1 MTSVGPRGDDTPS
14 TPRRGASSANVNE
27 PTGLLNLEIVR
38 PGRYRVPMPAGSP
51 EGATVVFGGQLMAQM
66 IMAAA
71 AGAGETKYVKS
82 MHTIFS
88 RAGSYAEPI
97 ELEVEA
103 FHSGRTWASDLITA
117 WQGDRLLTRSL
128 VLLTSDEPDL
138 VAHQIDP
145 PAGVGR
151 PSDGEPARGIVF
163 PGAEARTG
171 PLPAGTAGGVPVMC
185 FWTRMPGP
193 VGSLAASQAILAW
206 ATNGWFIELSMR
218 PHRDVVRIE
227 DAHRSLSTGVIGHT
241 LNFHREFDAGS
252 WILLSHEATFAG
264 KGRIHGRGAAHTED
278 GTLIATFSQDSMVKP
293 GGAGPHSPL

>member
-1 MTSVGPRGDDTPS
+1 MTLG
-14 TPRRGASSANVNE
+14 E
-27 PTGLLNLEIVR
+27 PPDLLNLVPVR
-38 PGRYRVPMPAGSP
+38 PGRYQVPMPAGSQ
-51 EGATVVFGGQLMAQM
+51 EGLTVVFGGQLMAPM

-71 AGAGETKYVKS
+71 DSVGESKYVKS

-97 ELEVEA
+97 QLEVET
-103 FHSGRTWASDLITA
+103 FHSGRTWASELVTA
-117 WQGDRLLTRSL
+117 WQGDRLLSRSM

-138 VAHQIDP
+138 IAHQIDP
-145 PAGVGR
+145 PGGVAG
-151 PSDGEPARGIVF
+151 PEEGEPARGIVF
-163 PGAEARTG
+163 PGAEARAA
-171 PLPAGTAGGVPVMC
+171 PLPATAAEGVPVMC

-206 ATNGWFIELSMR
+206 ATNGSFIELSMR

-252 WILLSHEATFAG
+252 WLLLSHQATFAG

-278 GTLIATFSQDSMVKP
+278 GTLVATFSQDSMVKP
-293 GGAGPHSPL
+293 GGAGPRSPL